1 MLLLNYGLV
10 PNYISLIHSLIEVV
24 VDFLTLLVDEGATF
38 VNDFNLLAL
47 LTFDGDLEPLFL
59 LADIINLFLKVYYQ
73 TLDRVDQMILALQ
86 L

>member
-47 LTFDGDLEPLFL
+47 LTLDRNLQAFLL

-73 TLDRVDQMILALQ
+73 ALDCVDQMILALQ